1 MANTTRVRNT
11 NTLEHDLR
19 DNHPD
24 ICGVD
29 MDPDQVLA
37 AKALFD
43 AGPVH
48 FNIHQTI
55 TSSPKTPGRMRSYSE
70 PPKVDVQL
78 DPITLLGVHTAPSE
92 AAQRMASRQYTTKR
106 SEVETMNMPSFGL
119 FGRSLHDSLDVIGSR
134 QRASSLLFAPSDA
147 QSYSRVD
154 PSHSKEDDAA
164 ASLAHLSLQSFDDHP
179 SMSFDKSSLH
189 MQTKNTKP
197 HSLGSS
203 SMIPPSRN
211 IGSIPDDRNRQVGF
225 NSISGSNNP
234 WPSLQQSIN
243 VGSAAKPNDPRSR
256 GSSVSSD
263 HGLNDATSKLL
274 ADDENIGRECS
285 NLFVNY
291 LPQSVDDRMLYQLFG
306 PFGEITSYK
315 VMLDL
320 NTNRSRCFGFV
331 KYRDLESAKKALQQM
346 NGKKLEHKTLIVK
359 YANTEDTTSMGT
371 PSNNLY
377 IKGLPPNFG
386 DQQLKLLFE
395 RYGNIQDCRV
405 LVDMVTGVSRG
416 IAFVRF
422 SEIPDA
428 MRAIAELNNSQ
439 VAGSDKPIL
448 VKFADTDDERVQRK
462 QRQVRRRKLQQI
474 HINQQ
479 LQGVGMG
486 MGMGMLPPY
495 TMWDEA
501 YYRQMP
507 MVASPIHKA
516 PSVMPFGYPSPIHS
530 MPSPLT
536 GPHSLMMPPP
546 MSSHMDAVS
555 ALGGMDGMGISI
567 SPTPAAARSSDELI
581 GMSPVYS
588 VQLPPPMMDA
598 ILELCVNN
606 IPMDADEQF
615 LYSLFHR
622 YGSVTY
628 AKVMID
634 EHNRNPYG
642 VVRMHFSEA
651 MSALSVLNGYIIA
664 GKPLQI
670 NFKSV

>member
-1 MANTTRVRNT
+1 
-11 NTLEHDLR
+11 
-19 DNHPD
+19 
-24 ICGVD
+24 

-43 AGPVH
+43 AGPIH
-48 FNIHQTI
+48 FNIHHPI

-78 DPITLLGVHTAPSE
+78 DPLSLLGVHTAPSE

-106 SEVETMNMPSFGL
+106 QDVDTGGMNMPGFGL
-119 FGRSLHDSLDVIGSR
+119 FGRSLQDSLDAIGSR
-134 QRASSLLFAPSDA
+134 QRASSLLFTPSDA
-147 QSYSRVD
+147 PSYSRVE
-154 PSHSKEDDAA
+154 PNHSKEDDAA

-179 SMSFDKSSLH
+179 FEKTGMH
-189 MQTKNTKP
+189 MPGKNGNP
-197 HSLGSS
+197 HTLGSS
-203 SMIPPSRN
+203 GMMHPASRN
-211 IGSIPDDRNRQVGF
+211 GSVPEDRNRPITF
-225 NSISGSNNP
+225 SGMGVANNP
-234 WPSLQQSIN
+234 WPSLQQSI
-243 VGSAAKPNDPRSR
+243 SPSKDSRSR
-256 GSSVSSD
+256 GSSFSSE
-263 HGLNDATSKLL
+263 HGLNDAAAKLL
-274 ADDENIGRECS
+274 ADEDNIGRECS

-291 LPQSVDDRMLYQLFG
+291 LPQSVDDRVLFQLFG
-306 PFGEITSYK
+306 PFGEISSCK

-331 KYRDLESAKKALQQM
+331 KFRDLESAKKALQQM

-386 DQQLKLLFE
+386 DQQLKQLFE
-395 RYGNIQDCRV
+395 RYGTIQDCRV

-428 MRAIAELNNSQ
+428 KRAIADLNNTQ

-479 LQGVGMG
+479 LQTVNMG
-486 MGMGMLPPY
+486 MGMMPY
-495 TMWDEA
+495 SMWDEA

-516 PSVMPFGYPSPIHS
+516 PPYGYPSPLHS
-530 MPSPLT
+530 LPSPLNA
-536 GPHSLMMPPP
+536 PHSMMMPPP
-546 MSSHMDAVS
+546 MPSHMDAVS

-567 SPTPAAARSSDELI
+567 SPTPVATRSADELM
-581 GMSPVYS
+581 GMTAMYG
-588 VQLPPPMMDA
+588 QLPPPMMDA
-598 ILELCVNN
+598 LLELYVSN
-606 IPMDADEQF
+606 IPAEADEKF
-615 LYSLFHR
+615 LYNLFHR
-622 YGSVTY
+622 FGTVAF
-628 AKVMID
+628 AKIAN
-634 EHNRNPYG
+634 EQHRAPCG

-651 MSALSVLNGYIIA
+651 MSALSHLNGVVIA

-670 NFKSV
+670 TFKSV